1 MKQERKEGCPGAYG
15 LPEYDH
21 MDCGSHTC
29 ESCWKQALK
38 GERTMYG
45 IIQGLSDTDE
55 IKYCPRCGYEVSEY
69 YADGTAMCRGCNYR
83 FGVVEMD
90 EEEQGE

>member
-1 MKQERKEGCPGAYG
+1 
-15 LPEYDH
+15 
-21 MDCGSHTC
+21 
-29 ESCWKQALK
+29 
-38 GERTMYG
+38 MYG

-69 YADGTAMCRGCNYR
+69 YADGNAMCRGCNYR